1 MMLITGIIPSRYG
14 SSRFPGKPLAM
25 IGDKSMIRMVWEEAS
40 KVLESVF
47 VATDDQRIADE
58 VRGFGGLAIMT
69 SPNHRTGTE
78 RCAEAAGI
86 IESQFG
92 ISPDTIINIQ
102 GDEPFF
108 SHEQAE
114 KLAACFDDRSVEIA
128 TLVKKIDKYDDL
140 VNPGIPKV
148 LIAANGDAICFSRAT
163 IPYNRDLP
171 IKEWLGVTDYYK
183 HIGMYGYRT
192 SVLKKISSLDYTPAE
207 LSESLEQLRWLGH
220 GYRIR
225 TAITTT
231 ESIGIDTPEDLEN
244 AKILLNKQ

>member
-1 MMLITGIIPSRYG
+1 MLITGIIPSRFD
-14 SSRFPGKPLAM
+14 STRFPGKPLAM

-58 VRGFGGLAIMT
+58 VTGFGGFAIMT
-69 SPNHRTGTE
+69 SPHHRTGTE

-108 SHEQAE
+108 SREQAE
-114 KLAACFDDRSVEIA
+114 KLVACFDDNSVEIA

-171 IKEWLGVTDYYK
+171 LNEWLRVTDYYK

-192 SVLKKISSLDYTPAE
+192 SVLKKISSLDSTPAE
-207 LSESLEQLRWLGH
+207 ISESLEQLRWLGH

-225 TAITTT
+225 TAITNT

-244 AKILLNKQ
+244 AKILLNK

>member
-1 MMLITGIIPSRYG
+1 MLITGIIPSRFG
-14 SSRFPGKPLAM
+14 STRFPGKPLAM

-58 VRGFGGLAIMT
+58 VTGFGGLAIMT
-69 SPNHRTGTE
+69 SPYHRTGTE
-78 RCAEAAGI
+78 RCAEAADI

-92 ISPDTIINIQ
+92 ISPDTVINIQ

-108 SHEQAE
+108 SREQAE
-114 KLAACFDDRSVEIA
+114 KLAHCFDDQSVEIA
-128 TLVKKIDKYDDL
+128 TLVKRIDKYDDL

-148 LIAANGDAICFSRAT
+148 LIAANGDAICFSRAA

-171 IKEWLGVTDYYK
+171 IKEWLRVTDYYK

-192 SVLKKISSLDYTPAE
+192 SVLKRISSLDSTPAE

>member
-1 MMLITGIIPSRYG
+1 MMLITGIIPSRFD
-14 SSRFPGKPLAM
+14 STRFPGKPLAM

-58 VRGFGGLAIMT
+58 VTGFGGFAIMT
-69 SPNHRTGTE
+69 SPDHRTGTE

-108 SHEQAE
+108 SREQAE
-114 KLAACFDDRSVEIA
+114 KLVACFDDNSVEIA

-171 IKEWLGVTDYYK
+171 LNEWLRVTDYYK

-192 SVLKKISSLDYTPAE
+192 SVLKKISSLDSTPAE
-207 LSESLEQLRWLGH
+207 ISESLEQLRWLGH

-225 TAITTT
+225 TAITNT

-244 AKILLNKQ
+244 AKILLNK